1 MNLTKKFLRVIA
13 FVLFAVIALQLPVVA
28 LAREL
33 QPGITDNAI
42 STTLSGDDAHILS
55 EDATLRDEYT
65 KHFVL
70 SDGSMLAASYS
81 VPVHYYKNDEWK
93 FGMKCHIGVGAGSG
107 LVHTMTVTAAN
118 GHDITQTANLLRE
131 DDKVVYGD
139 SGYLG
144 VQKRSEI
151 ANNKHFSNIDFR
163 INRRPSSLPR
173 VSDNAI
179 DWERYIENRKSSV
192 RCKVEYTFRII
203 KCQFGYK
210 KTVYPGIEEK
220 R

>member
-28 LAREL
+28 LARES

-55 EDATLRDEYT
+55 EDTTLRDEYT

-93 FGMKCHIGVGAGSG
+93 DIDNTLVSENAKTGSDIRGFVNTESGVKYKFAQSIPKNR
-107 LVHTMTVTAAN
+107 TATPMMT
-118 GHDITQTANLLRE
+118 
-131 DDKVVYGD
+131 
-139 SGYLG
+139 
-144 VQKRSEI
+144 
-151 ANNKHFSNIDFR
+151 F
-163 INRRPSSLPR
+163 
-173 VSDNAI
+173 
-179 DWERYIENRKSSV
+179 
-192 RCKVEYTFRII
+192 
-203 KCQFGYK
+203 
-210 KTVYPGIEEK
+210 
-220 R
+220 

>member
-1 MNLTKKFLRVIA
+1 MSLTKKFFRVIA

-93 FGMKCHIGVGAGSG
+93 DIDNT
-107 LVHTMTVTAAN
+107 LVSEN
-118 GHDITQTANLLRE
+118 GNTSLR
-131 DDKVVYGD
+131 
-139 SGYLG
+139 SPLR
-144 VQKRSEI
+144 KRRFL
-151 ANNKHFSNIDFR
+151 K
-163 INRRPSSLPR
+163 
-173 VSDNAI
+173 
-179 DWERYIENRKSSV
+179 
-192 RCKVEYTFRII
+192 
-203 KCQFGYK
+203 
-210 KTVYPGIEEK
+210 
-220 R
+220 

>member
-28 LAREL
+28 LARES

-93 FGMKCHIGVGAGSG
+93 DIDNTLVSECKNGFGYPRLCQHRVGCEIQVCAVLCGSG
-107 LVHTMTVTAAN
+107 A
-118 GHDITQTANLLRE
+118 
-131 DDKVVYGD
+131 
-139 SGYLG
+139 S
-144 VQKRSEI
+144 
-151 ANNKHFSNIDFR
+151 
-163 INRRPSSLPR
+163 
-173 VSDNAI
+173 
-179 DWERYIENRKSSV
+179 
-192 RCKVEYTFRII
+192 
-203 KCQFGYK
+203 
-210 KTVYPGIEEK
+210 
-220 R
+220 